1 MWQGRLRLAE
11 ALKKVDGAGGNDDEP
26 DHLAMGDTL
35 GFAEHINQMSI
46 GDAISKLELAL
57 KAELEVANPQVHRFE
72 PPQPR
77 VTRAQGLVL
86 LNPAH
91 LTAER
96 WPCPDARRRSSHSAI
111 RGQLRVRHTV
121 CNGLCQRGGMP
132 KPIAA
137 IVASSG
143 PFPVPA

>member
-57 KAELEVANPQVHRFE
+57 KAELEVANPQ
-72 PPQPR
+72 
-77 VTRAQGLVL
+77 
-86 LNPAH
+86 AH
-91 LTAER
+91 LFDSPRPVLCCEVCLADVCHLSAQMQDAAEVFQQLEEDFESVIQFVMDCATASVSQS
-96 WPCPDARRRSSHSAI
+96 CI
-111 RGQLRVRHTV
+111 
-121 CNGLCQRGGMP
+121 
-132 KPIAA
+132 
-137 IVASSG
+137 
-143 PFPVPA
+143 